1 VCLEVREVSERD
13 AIVVGGLEIRPLERV
28 VLVDGHDV
36 PLTTAEFDIV
46 MMLVEHPGW
55 VYSAD
60 QLSGDPVEA
69 DLSPE
74 SVSVLVSRLR
84 HKLSEAGLPDVVETV
99 RGFGYRLRAP
109 SGSAEERAGNATACE
124 LRDAAWQLQEAVIEA
139 EHSGSP
145 TQQRAAIDAL
155 ELARRTIY
163 SAMAE

>member
-1 VCLEVREVSERD
+1 MSEQD
-13 AIVVGGLEIRPLERV
+13 SVFVGGLEIRPLQRA
-28 VLVDGHDV
+28 VLVEGRDV

-60 QLSGDPVEA
+60 QLSGDPVEG

-84 HKLSEAGLPDVVETV
+84 HKLAAAGLSDVVETV
-99 RGFGYRLRAP
+99 RGFGYRLHAS
-109 SGSAEERAGNATACE
+109 SGTAEERAGDTTACE
-124 LRDAAWQLQEAVIEA
+124 LRDAAWQLQEATIEA
-139 EHSGSP
+139 EHSGTP
-145 TQQRAAIDAL
+145 AQQRAAVDAL
-155 ELARRTIY
+155 EVARRTIY